1 MENKGSPL
9 SRPLE
14 YISIPFPTH
23 HLPFDVPVLPNI
35 EYDFSGFEGFPTRH
49 GFGRDGTVDFEGKS
63 AEDCASLLQSWL
75 FFGLLAEIG
84 GELVNKE
91 AFLTRQR
98 PPKVSIRVAGYWNSP
113 KMFTPRSMESCL
125 RLAAVHSYKTD
136 RLNVAGTH
144 PMPLVTLS
152 INVLISELIEHHKR
166 GWWVEEGARNHD
178 FPRLTPFVPGSDFIS
193 PSANLLMSSMMAQ
206 GWCQSQMHRIC
217 SSYNWSIAHYISHIT
232 RREAGSDAHNRCS
245 KKLCQAYNSSQD
257 GYITAHTEQGC
268 RCSFLTAP
276 SDKVVQ
282 IIQDGGVPLV
292 SIRKRRYGGLE
303 IEIQAATAPY
313 QYIAISHVW
322 SGGLG
327 NPQANSLPQCQLQR
341 LLERL
346 SSLPG
351 YNDPGIYNK
360 QYDSWYITK
369 RYLDKLGSSRKK
381 QKVPLFWID
390 TLCIPVDSQYA
401 NLRTRAINMMNLI
414 YASARSV
421 LVLDSELQHLSIKN
435 MRHSEAFVRLVYSS
449 WMGRCWT
456 LQEGGIGLVCHVQF
470 ADGVIKFEVKNSRY
484 MLEHVSER
492 IYSLRLFF
500 VRSSYT
506 RMKYSEL
513 GLGQASG
520 HEMAGRT
527 MNAELEL
534 LFKTDVRPGPGF
546 RQTERLNFVT
556 VWNQLIA
563 RSTTKAEDLYSIFGN
578 LLDFIIYPLAGLP
591 PEERLKAMLW
601 SSSSVP
607 LSLIYNCGPRWRA
620 SEDHCERWVPTE
632 PRGSRLTNTPLLRF
646 SEDNQLLKADGLDA
660 SRIIILKSQILPRY
674 CHVILIKEHV
684 TYFVK
689 VLRPI
694 NDEMTAAGY
703 DGTCIILEE
712 SGVDSDLKIRG
723 ACLYVKSLQQS
734 QSAVSTPENRD
745 PLRMSQS
752 NNEEDKPCIRAVFDC
767 PIRAWKIDK
776 LGPPPSSECDEYNRY
791 CEEQEC
797 PVIEAES
804 LKGLYNLHLECGK
817 SAMY

>member
-1 MENKGSPL
+1 M
-9 SRPLE
+9 
-14 YISIPFPTH
+14 
-23 HLPFDVPVLPNI
+23 D
-35 EYDFSGFEGFPTRH
+35 
-49 GFGRDGTVDFEGKS
+49 
-63 AEDCASLLQSWL
+63 
-75 FFGLLAEIG
+75 
-84 GELVNKE
+84 
-91 AFLTRQR
+91 
-98 PPKVSIRVAGYWNSP
+98 
-113 KMFTPRSMESCL
+113 SCL

-166 GWWVEEGARNHD
+166 GWWVEEGARNHH
-178 FPRLTPFVPGSDFIS
+178 FPRLTPLVPGSDFIS
-193 PSANLLMSSMMAQ
+193 PSAHLLMSSMMAQ

-232 RREAGSDAHNRCS
+232 RREAGSDAHSGCTE
-245 KKLCQAYNSSQD
+245 KLCQAYNSSQD
-257 GYITAHTEQGC
+257 GYVTAHTEQSC

-276 SDKVVQ
+276 TDKIIQ
-282 IIQDGGVPLV
+282 IIQDGGVPLA
-292 SIRKRRYGGLE
+292 SIRKRRYGGLR
-303 IEIQAATAPY
+303 IKIQAATAPN

-327 NPQANSLPQCQLQR
+327 NPQANSLPHCQLQR

-346 SSLPG
+346 SSLPE
-351 YNDPGIYNK
+351 DPDMGIYDYK
-360 QYDSWYITK
+360 RRDCWYISTA
-369 RYLDKLGSSRKK
+369 YLDKLGSPGK

-390 TLCIPVDSQYA
+390 TLCIPVGPQYT
-401 NLRTRAINMMNLI
+401 NLRIRAINMMNLV

-421 LVLDSELQHLSIKN
+421 LVLDSELQHLSLKH
-435 MRHSEAFVRLVYSS
+435 MRPSETFVRLVYSS

-456 LQEGGIGLVCHVQF
+456 LQEGAIGLVCHVQF
-470 ADGVIKFEVKNSRY
+470 ADGVIKFQVMRSIHIPKVVSA
-484 MLEHVSER
+484 LET
-492 IYSLRLFF
+492 IKSLRLIFSLCI
-500 VRSSYT
+500 RSSYT
-506 RMKYSEL
+506 WMKYSEL

-527 MNAELEL
+527 MNAELGL
-534 LFKTDVRPGPGF
+534 LFKTDVHLGPGF
-546 RQTERLNFVT
+546 RQPKRLNFVT

-563 RSTTKAEDLYSIFGN
+563 RSTTKTEDLYSIFGN
-578 LLDFIIYPLAGLP
+578 LLDFIVYPLAGLP
-591 PEERLKAMLW
+591 SEERLKAMLW
-601 SSSSVP
+601 SSSSIP
-607 LSLIYNCGPRWRA
+607 LSLIYNCGPRWRV

-632 PRGSRLTNTPLLRF
+632 PRGSRLTKTPLLRF
-646 SEDNQLLKADGLDA
+646 SENNQILEADGLNA
-660 SRIIILKSQILPRY
+660 SRMIILKSQILPRY
-674 CHVILIKEHV
+674 CHVMLAKKNV
-684 TYFVK
+684 VYFVK
-689 VLRPI
+689 VLRPV

-703 DGTCIILEE
+703 DRTCIILEKSAVE
-712 SGVDSDLKIRG
+712 SEVKIRG

-752 NNEEDKPCIRAVFDC
+752 NNEEDKPCIRAVFDS

-776 LGPPPSSECDEYNRY
+776 LGLPPSSECDEYKRY

>member
-1 MENKGSPL
+1 MN
-9 SRPLE
+9 R
-14 YISIPFPTH
+14 
-23 HLPFDVPVLPNI
+23 
-35 EYDFSGFEGFPTRH
+35 
-49 GFGRDGTVDFEGKS
+49 
-63 AEDCASLLQSWL
+63 
-75 FFGLLAEIG
+75 
-84 GELVNKE
+84 E
-91 AFLTRQR
+91 AFLIRQR
-98 PPKVSIRVAGYWNSP
+98 PPEVSIRVAGYWNSP
-113 KMFTPRSMESCL
+113 KTFTPRSMDSCL

-152 INVLISELIEHHKR
+152 INVLISELIEYHER
-166 GWWVEEGARNHD
+166 SLGVDEGARNHERL
-178 FPRLTPFVPGSDFIS
+178 RLTPLVPGSDFIS
-193 PSANLLMSSMMAQ
+193 PSAHLLVSSMMAQ

-245 KKLCQAYNSSQD
+245 TKLCQAYNSSQD
-257 GYITAHTEQGC
+257 GYVTAHTEQSC

-276 SDKVVQ
+276 TDKIIQ

-292 SIRKRRYGGLE
+292 SIRKRRYGGLR
-303 IEIQAATAPY
+303 IKIQAATAPN

-327 NPQANSLPQCQLQR
+327 NPQANFLPQCQLQR
-341 LLERL
+341 LMERL
-346 SSLPG
+346 SSLPE
-351 YNDPGIYNK
+351 DRDMGIYDYK
-360 QYDSWYITK
+360 RRDCWYISTA
-369 RYLDKLGSSRKK
+369 YLDKLGSPGK

-390 TLCIPVDSQYA
+390 TLCIPVGPQYT
-401 NLRTRAINMMNLI
+401 NLRIRAINMMNLV

-421 LVLDSELQHLSIKN
+421 LVLDSELQHLSLKH
-435 MRHSEAFVRLVYSS
+435 MRPSETFVRLVYSS

-456 LQEGGIGLVCHVQF
+456 LQEGAIGLVCHVQF
-470 ADGVIKFEVKNSRY
+470 ADGVIKFEVMRSISIVN
-484 MLEHVSER
+484 LVPE
-492 IYSLRLFF
+492 IITSLRLFCCLCI
-500 VRSSYT
+500 RSPYT
-506 RMKYSEL
+506 WMKYSEL

-527 MNAELEL
+527 MNAELGS
-534 LFKTDVRPGPGF
+534 LFKTDVHLGPGF
-546 RQTERLNFVT
+546 RQPERLNFVT

-563 RSTTKAEDLYSIFGN
+563 RSTTKTEDLYSIFGN

-601 SSSSVP
+601 SSSSIP
-607 LSLIYNCGPRWRA
+607 LPLIYNCGPRWRA
-620 SEDHCERWVPTE
+620 SEDHCERWVPIE

-646 SEDNQLLKADGLDA
+646 SEGNQLLEADGLDA

-674 CHVILIKEHV
+674 CHVILVKENV
-684 TYFVK
+684 IYFVK

-703 DGTCIILEE
+703 DGTCIILEK
-712 SGVDSDLKIRG
+712 SDVDSEVKIRG

-734 QSAVSTPENRD
+734 QSAVSTPEIRD

-767 PIRAWKIDK
+767 PIRAWKVDK
-776 LGPPPSSECDEYNRY
+776 LRSPPSSECDEYKRY

-804 LKGLYNLHLECGK
+804 LKGLHNLHLECGK
-817 SAMY
+817 SAVY

>member
-1 MENKGSPL
+1 M
-9 SRPLE
+9 
-14 YISIPFPTH
+14 
-23 HLPFDVPVLPNI
+23 
-35 EYDFSGFEGFPTRH
+35 
-49 GFGRDGTVDFEGKS
+49 DFEGKS

-84 GELVNKE
+84 GELVNRE

-98 PPKVSIRVAGYWNSP
+98 PPKISIRVAGYWNSP
-113 KMFTPRSMESCL
+113 KKFTPRSMDSCL

-136 RLNVAGTH
+136 RFNVAGTH

-152 INVLISELIEHHKR
+152 INVLISELIEHHER
-166 GWWVEEGARNHD
+166 SLRVEEWARNHEK
-178 FPRLTPFVPGSDFIS
+178 PRLTPLVPGSDFIS
-193 PSANLLMSSMMAQ
+193 PSAHLLMSSMMAQ
-206 GWCQSQMHRIC
+206 GWCQSQIHRIC
-217 SSYNWSIAHYISHIT
+217 SSYNWCIVHYISHIS

-245 KKLCQAYNSSQD
+245 KKLCQANNSSPI
-257 GYITAHTEQGC
+257 GYVTAHTEESC
-268 RCSFLTAP
+268 RCSFITAP
-276 SDKVVQ
+276 TNKIVQ

-292 SIRKRRYGGLE
+292 SIRKRPYGGLG
-303 IEIQAATAPY
+303 IEIQVATAPI

-346 SSLPG
+346 SSLPEYG
-351 YNDPGIYNK
+351 DMGIYNDDF
-360 QYDSWYITK
+360 YDCWYITSE
-369 RYLDKLGSSRKK
+369 YGDKLGSPGK

-390 TLCIPVDSQYA
+390 TLCIPVDPQYT

-421 LVLDSELQHLSIKN
+421 LVLDSELQHLSLKH
-435 MRHSEAFVRLVYSS
+435 MRPSEAFVRLVYSS

-456 LQEGGIGLVCHVQF
+456 LQEGAIALVCHVQL
-470 ADGVIKFEVKNSRY
+470 ADGVILLQVKKSRDIPTII
-484 MLEHVSER
+484 SEGMNPLHQIFR
-492 IYSLRLFF
+492 YLVTSIPRG
-500 VRSSYT
+500 
-506 RMKYSEL
+506 MKYSDLRL
-513 GLGQASG
+513 GGPLG
-520 HEMAGRT
+520 HEMSGRA
-527 MNAELEL
+527 MKAEVESI
-534 LFKTDVRPGPGF
+534 FATSTSHSEAFSDA
-546 RQTERLNFVT
+546 RLNFVT
-556 VWNQLIA
+556 VWNQLIV
-563 RSTTKAEDLYSIFGN
+563 RSTMKAEDLYSIFGN

-607 LSLIYNCGPRWRA
+607 LSLLYNSGPRWRA

-632 PRGSRLTNTPLLRF
+632 PRGSRLTDTPLLRF
-646 SEDNQLLKADGLDA
+646 SEDNQLLEADGLDA
-660 SRIIILKSQILPRY
+660 SRLIILKSQILPRY
-674 CHVILIKEHV
+674 CHVILIKKNV
-684 TYFVK
+684 IYFIK

-694 NDEMTAAGY
+694 NDEMTAVGY

-712 SGVDSDLKIRG
+712 SGVDSKLKIRG

-734 QSAVSTPENRD
+734 QSAVSTLENQD

-752 NNEEDKPCIRAVFDC
+752 NNEVDKSCIRAVFDC
-767 PIRAWKIDK
+767 PIRAWRVDK
-776 LGPPPSSECDEYNRY
+776 LGSPPSSECDEYKRY

-804 LKGLYNLHLECGK
+804 SKGLYNLQLECGK
-817 SAMY
+817 SAIY